1 MSPQLLNH
9 FYIYEMNSKDL
20 RIVYMGTPEFAVEP
34 LKLLVES
41 GYNIVAVV
49 TGVDKPAG
57 RGLKLQQSAVKEYA
71 LSQSLPILQPEKLK
85 AQSWID
91 EFKALNADLAIV
103 VAFRMLPEVIWAM
116 PRLGTFNLH
125 TSLLPKYRG
134 AAPINWAVINGDTE
148 SGVTTFMLNHEIDCG
163 AIIGQRKIEITPQMN
178 AGELHDI
185 LMRVGA
191 ELVVDS
197 VDQIAAGTVVPQEQ
211 EGQATPAPK
220 IFKDDCRIDWN
231 RPAVEVYNKIRG
243 LSPYPAAWC
252 EIVGTTAKI
261 FQTHYEPAT
270 MTVPAGQYESDSK
283 NWLRFATTDG
293 WIYVDRL
300 QLAGKKA
307 MNIVDFL
314 RGNKLL

>member
-1 MSPQLLNH
+1 
-9 FYIYEMNSKDL
+9 MNSKEL

-34 LKLLVES
+34 LKLLVEN

-49 TGVDKPAG
+49 TGPDKPAG

-71 LSQSLPILQPEKLK
+71 ISQSLPILQPEKLK
-85 AQSWID
+85 AQQWIE
-91 EFKALNADLAIV
+91 EFRELNADLAIV

-116 PRLGTFNLH
+116 PKLGTFNLH

-134 AAPINWAVINGDTE
+134 AAPINWAVINGDTQ

-163 AIIGQRKIEITPQMN
+163 AIIGQRKVEITPQMN

-185 LMRVGA
+185 LMHVGA
-191 ELVVDS
+191 QLVVDS
-197 VDQIAAGTVVPQEQ
+197 VEQIAAGSVVPQEQ
-211 EGQATPAPK
+211 NGESTPAPK

-231 RPAVEVYNKIRG
+231 RSGVEIHNLVRG

-252 EIVGTTAKI
+252 EIAGTTAKVY
-261 FQTHYEPAT
+261 QTRYEPAA
-270 MTVPAGQYESDSK
+270 MNMEAGKYETDSK
-283 NWLRFATTDG
+283 NWLRFATIDG
-293 WIYVDRL
+293 WIYIERL

-307 MNIVDFL
+307 MNVADFL
-314 RGNKLL
+314 RGNKL